1 MYEPPS
7 SPGSLTVGRVA
18 RLAPYFV
25 LGPISG
31 PLTAGVVVN
40 LRDGRPFLASMYG
53 FLLASWLLL
62 TPLEVAHWLP
72 ISAARFF

>member
-1 MYEPPS
+1 MSEAPKPRNS
-7 SPGSLTVGRVA
+7 IASVARVA
-18 RLAPYFV
+18 PYLV

-62 TPLEVAHWLP
+62 TPLWVAQQLP
-72 ISAARFF
+72 MHFL